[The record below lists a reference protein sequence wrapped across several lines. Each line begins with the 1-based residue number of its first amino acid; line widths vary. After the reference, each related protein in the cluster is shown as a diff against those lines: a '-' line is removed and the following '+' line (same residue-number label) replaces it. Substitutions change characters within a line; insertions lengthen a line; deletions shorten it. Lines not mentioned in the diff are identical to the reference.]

1 MIHYLSKIDNFGA
14 EFKPRIT
21 HSEKEHK
28 SIIGGV
34 FTLVVYAVC
43 LAYFVFVLQ

>member
-21 HSEKEHK
+21 NDEHEHR

-34 FTLVVYAVC
+34 FTLTVYSVC
-43 LAYFVFVLQ
+43 FAYFTFVIY